1 MQLSEYGF
9 SKHHPR
15 LVIVPRGMIAYK
27 KKKGVVKSMSINGK
41 AYIAGVY
48 EHPTRKAVDKS
59 LAQLH
64 AESALGALADA
75 GLTKDDVDGYFC
87 AGDAPGLG
95 PLSLVDYMG
104 LNLKHMDATETGGS
118 SYVLHVGHAAE
129 AIAMGKCSVALITLA
144 GRPRAEG
151 MATGTA
157 PRNYG
162 SSAPDVAFEFP
173 FGPTVVNMYAMCAQ
187 RHMYEYGTTSEQ
199 LAWIKVAASHHA
211 QYNEHAMLR
220 NVVTV
225 DEVVNSPM
233 ISDPLHRLDCCVISD
248 GGGAIIVTSPE
259 VAKSLKRPLVKVLG
273 AGEAPKH
280 QMGGKIDL
288 TYSGARWS
296 GPLAFEEARVK
307 PSDMKYASIYDS
319 FTITV
324 LMQLED
330 LGFCE
335 KGEGGKFVSDG
346 NLISGTGKLPFN
358 TDGGGLCNNHPAN
371 RGGLTKVI
379 EAVRQLR
386 GEAHPKVQ
394 VPNCDL
400 ALAHGTGGS
409 LGTRHGSAT
418 VIMERE

>member
-1 MQLSEYGF
+1 
-9 SKHHPR
+9 
-15 LVIVPRGMIAYK
+15 
-27 KKKGVVKSMSINGK
+27 MSIRNK
-41 AYIAGVY
+41 AYIAGAF
-48 EHPTRKAVDKS
+48 EHPTRKADDKS

-64 AESALGALADA
+64 AEVAKGALEDA

-95 PLSLVDYMG
+95 PLNMADYMG
-104 LNLKHMDATETGGS
+104 LKLRHVDSTDTGGS
-118 SYVLHVGHAAE
+118 SYLIHVSHAAQ
-129 AIAMGKCSVALITLA
+129 AIAAGKCSVALITLA

-157 PRNYG
+157 PRVWNVA
-162 SSAPDVAFEFP
+162 APDVPFELP
-173 FGPTVVNMYAMCAQ
+173 YGPTVANMYAMCAM
-187 RHMYEYGTTSEQ
+187 RHMHEYGTTGEQ

-211 QYNEHAMLR
+211 QWNPHAMLR
-220 NVVTV
+220 DVVTIEDV
-225 DEVVNSPM
+225 MNSPM
-233 ISDPLHRLDCCVISD
+233 IADPLHRLDCCVISD
-248 GGGAIIVTSPE
+248 GGGALVVVAPE
-259 VAKSLKRPLVKVLG
+259 VMKSLNRPRVRIRG

-280 QMGGKIDL
+280 QMGGQIDL

-296 GPLAFEEARVK
+296 GPAAFTEAGVA
-307 PSDMKYASIYDS
+307 PADIKYASIYDS

-335 KGEGGKFVSDG
+335 KGQGGRFVADG
-346 NLISGTGKLPFN
+346 NLISGVGKLPFN

-371 RGGLTKVI
+371 RGGMTKVI

-400 ALAHGTGGS
+400 ALAQGTGGS

-418 VIMERE
+418 LILERE

>member
-1 MQLSEYGF
+1 MTI
-9 SKHHPR
+9 K
-15 LVIVPRGMIAYK
+15 
-27 KKKGVVKSMSINGK
+27 GK
-41 AYIAGVY
+41 AYIAGIY
-48 EHPTRKAVDKS
+48 EHPTRKADDKS

-64 AESALGALADA
+64 AEVAKGALDDA
-75 GLTKDDVDGYFC
+75 GLTRADVDGFFC

-104 LNLKHMDATETGGS
+104 LKVRHMDTTETGGS
-118 SYVLHVGHAAE
+118 SYVIHVAHATE
-129 AIAMGKCSVALITLA
+129 AIAAGKCSVALITLA

-162 SSAPDVAFEFP
+162 SAAPDVQFEYP
-173 FGPTVVNMYAMCAQ
+173 FGPTVVNMYAMAAQ
-187 RHMYEYGTTSEQ
+187 RHMHEFGTTSAQ

-211 QYNEHAMLR
+211 QHNPHALLR
-220 NVVTV
+220 AVVTV
-225 DEVVNSPM
+225 DDVVNSPM
-233 ISDPLHRLDCCVISD
+233 IADPLHRLDCCVITD
-248 GGGAIIVTSPE
+248 GGGALVVVSPE
-259 VAKSLKRPLVKVLG
+259 IAKRLKRPRVRLLG
-273 AGEAPKH
+273 AGEASKH

-288 TYSGARWS
+288 TYTGAARSGAT
-296 GPLAFEEARVK
+296 AFAEAGVT
-307 PSDMKYASIYDS
+307 PADIKYVSIYDS

-324 LMQLED
+324 LICLED
-330 LGFCE
+330 LGFCPR
-335 KGEGGKFVSDG
+335 GGGGRFVEDG
-346 NLISGTGKLPFN
+346 NLIAGHGRLPFN

-371 RGGLTKVI
+371 RGGMTKVI

-394 VPNCDL
+394 VPSCGL

-418 VIMERE
+418 VILERE